1 MTAYDKPLPRGEEF
15 NGEFYQFC
23 KQHELRFQRCR
34 DCGAWRHMPRES
46 CQACGSFNWA
56 WERAAGKG
64 QVFSWTVIH
73 RALHPGFAAEL
84 PYAAVVV
91 ELEEGVRIV
100 SHVLDLPV
108 DQLRVGLPVEVVFD
122 DVTPEITLPKFRP
135 LENQTIIS

>member
-15 NGEFYQFC
+15 NGEFYRFC

>member
-56 WERAAGKG
+56 WERVAGKG

-122 DVTPEITLPKFRP
+122 DVTPEVTLPKFRP
-135 LENQTIIS
+135 L

>member
-108 DQLRVGLPVEVVFD
+108 DRLRVGLPVEVVFD